1 MSKARSKI
9 HPKYK
14 TRYRVRNW
22 ADYDRALVSRGD
34 LTLWFSPRALAA
46 WKPLKNGLRGGQRRY
61 SDVVIETA
69 LTLRLVFGLPWRQT
83 EGLLGSILVLM
94 GVELDTPDHTT
105 RSRRARALDVQLQRV
120 PATGPV
126 HLIVDATGLGIV
138 GQGEWAAAKWGS
150 RGRRGWRKLHLG
162 VDEVGRI
169 LAAELTDC
177 TVADAT
183 KFPDLLDQVVEPVS
197 RLTADGGYDRRG
209 VYEAAV
215 GRGARVVIP
224 PRKDAVVSGEQ
235 VMAERDAHVER
246 IHQVGRRRWRAEVG
260 QHQQARAENTMFR
273 YKRMFGGRLRA
284 RDEDAQR
291 NEILVGCNVLNRV
304 IELGMPDSRPLPR

>member
-1 MSKARSKI
+1 STTAQHLGLANTPSPEVQARLAELVTYVLDPLRQALGRPVRITSVVPPVSWTSAGRWCTKGPTGCRRGRLERQGVDEKWEDTMSKARSKI

-83 EGLLGSILVLM
+83 EGLLASILVLM

-105 RSRRARALDVQLQRV
+105 LSRRARALDVQLQRV

-162 VDEVGRI
+162 VDEVGR
-169 LAAELTDC
+169 
-177 TVADAT
+177 
-183 KFPDLLDQVVEPVS
+183 
-197 RLTADGGYDRRG
+197 
-209 VYEAAV
+209 
-215 GRGARVVIP
+215 
-224 PRKDAVVSGEQ
+224 
-235 VMAERDAHVER
+235 
-246 IHQVGRRRWRAEVG
+246 
-260 QHQQARAENTMFR
+260 
-273 YKRMFGGRLRA
+273 
-284 RDEDAQR
+284 
-291 NEILVGCNVLNRV
+291 
-304 IELGMPDSRPLPR
+304 